1 MQGVEL
7 AIVASVC
14 IEIESG
20 LRTNQER
27 DLKTISRSQKTIVT
41 WEILV
46 RTQLVFCLFVFIFV
60 FFFSVFVVAIVIV
73 CFYFFMAMQ
82 FLLCYA
88 LFSFVSPCFLSIA
101 AKVVKIIGEKRKNL
115 IFLSS
120 HSGLLNNKLNEP
132 MVPGAQHLSGFLDLV
147 PGYVPK
153 TPFLSGTFCF

>member
-1 MQGVEL
+1 L
-7 AIVASVC
+7 C
-14 IEIESG
+14 
-20 LRTNQER
+20 
-27 DLKTISRSQKTIVT
+27 
-41 WEILV
+41 
-46 RTQLVFCLFVFIFV
+46 
-60 FFFSVFVVAIVIV
+60 FFSVFVVAIVIV